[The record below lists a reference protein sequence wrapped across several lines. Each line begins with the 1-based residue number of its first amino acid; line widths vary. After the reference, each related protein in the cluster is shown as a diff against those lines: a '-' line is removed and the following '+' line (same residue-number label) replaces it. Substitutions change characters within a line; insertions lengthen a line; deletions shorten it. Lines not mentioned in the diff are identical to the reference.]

1 MTPEEV
7 TALEQEIAALKEQL
21 DAALAE
27 LEALKNPKEG
37 QSAEATASL
46 AAEKSALYAELSK
59 KYLDLEAKRQND
71 LVGKM
76 AKMQNTHDEAL
87 TRVKTLEDIV
97 AKSAGTANKEDK
109 HASVKLAFKALAKS
123 LGKGMGAL
131 TEEETKAYNTFTN
144 VDGGFLCPTEYSNE
158 LIKDI
163 EEYSALRGVATV
175 KTTSA
180 KDVEIPKR
188 TSVLKAYW
196 KHEAEEL
203 TESQSKYGTM
213 TITPHALTAL
223 SIASQE
229 SLEDSEFDLA
239 AEIRSDTAEAF
250 AVSEG
255 KAFVLGEGDAKN
267 QPYGFLTDS
276 NVAVVTATSSEAASN
291 GFSWKDL
298 LDLVAKVPSAYARN
312 AIFAMSRETL
322 IECMKMTDND
332 GHPIWQSGIA
342 SGRPNTILG
351 YNYIELPDMPKTGV
365 ANAKPV
371 VFADFRQFYRIV
383 DRTDVT
389 ITVDANTL
397 AHKRQ
402 IRFITS
408 KRVGGAVV
416 QPKAGAILQ
425 VKA

>member
-1 MTPEEV
+1 MTPEEIA
-7 TALEQEIAALKEQL
+7 ALEQEIATLKEQL

-27 LEALKNPKEG
+27 LEALKAPNA
-37 QSAEATASL
+37 AESTEAA
-46 AAEKSALYAELSK
+46 AAMVAEKSALYADLSK
-59 KYLDLEAKRQND
+59 KYLDLNAKRQND
-71 LVGKM
+71 LIAKM
-76 AKMQNTHDEAL
+76 AKMQTTHDEAL

-97 AKSAGTANKEDK
+97 AKSAGTKSTEDE

-123 LGKGMGAL
+123 LGKGANAL
-131 TEEETKAYNTFTN
+131 TEEEKKAYATFSN
-144 VDGGFLCPTEYSNE
+144 VDGGFLCPTEYSKE

-239 AEIRSDTAEAF
+239 SEIRSDTAEAF

-255 KAFVLGEGDAKN
+255 KAFVLGEGDSKN
-267 QPYGFLTDS
+267 QPYGFLADPA
-276 NVAVVTATSSEAASN
+276 VAVVTATSSEAASN
-291 GFSWKDL
+291 SFSWKDL

-322 IECMKMTDND
+322 IEMMKMTDDN
-332 GHPIWQSGIA
+332 GNPIWQSGVA
-342 SGRPNTILG
+342 TGRPNTILG
-351 YNYIELPDMPKTGV
+351 YGYIELPDMPATGV

-389 ITVDANTL
+389 ITVDATTL

>member
-1 MTPEEV
+1 MTPEEI
-7 TALEQEIAALKEQL
+7 ASLEAEIAALKEQL

-27 LEALKNPKEG
+27 LEALKAPNAAE
-37 QSAEATASL
+37 SAEAA
-46 AAEKSALYAELSK
+46 AAMVAEKSALYADLSK
-59 KYLDLEAKRQND
+59 KYLDLNAKRQND
-71 LVGKM
+71 LMAKM
-76 AKMQNTHDEAL
+76 AKMQSTHDEAL

-97 AKSAGTANKEDK
+97 AKSAGTKSTEDK
-109 HASVKLAFKALAKS
+109 HASVKLAFKALAKAA
-123 LGKGMGAL
+123 KGANAL
-131 TEEETKAYNTFTN
+131 TEEETKAYSTFSN

-158 LIKDI
+158 LIKEI
-163 EEYSALRGVATV
+163 EEYSALRGVVTV
-175 KTTSA
+175 KSTSA

-188 TSVLKAYW
+188 TSILKAYW

-255 KAFVLGEGDAKN
+255 KAFVLGEGDASN
-267 QPYGFLTDS
+267 QPYGFLTDP
-276 NVAVVTATSSEAASN
+276 NVPVVVATSSEAASN
-291 GFSWKDL
+291 SFSWKDL

-312 AIFAMSRETL
+312 AIFAMKRETL
-322 IECMKMTDND
+322 IEMMKMTDDN
-332 GHPIWQSGIA
+332 GNPIWQSGVA
-342 SGRPNTILG
+342 TGRPNTILG
-351 YNYIELPDMPKTGV
+351 YGYIELPDMPDTGV

-371 VFADFRQFYRIV
+371 IFADFRQFYRIV

-389 ITVDANTL
+389 ITVDATTL

>member
-1 MTPEEV
+1 MTPEEI
-7 TALEQEIAALKEQL
+7 ASLEAEIASLKEQL

-27 LEALKNPKEG
+27 LEALKAPNA
-37 QSAEATASL
+37 AESSEAA
-46 AAEKSALYAELSK
+46 AAMVAEKSALYADLSK
-59 KYLDLEAKRQND
+59 KYLDLNAKRQND
-71 LVGKM
+71 LVAKM
-76 AKMQNTHDEAL
+76 AKMQTTHDEAL

-97 AKSAGTANKEDK
+97 AKSAGTKSNEDT
-109 HASVKLAFKALAKS
+109 HAAVKMAFKALVKS
-123 LGKGMGAL
+123 VKGGDAL
-131 TEEETKAYNTFTN
+131 TDEEKKAYNTFTN
-144 VDGGFLCPTEYSNE
+144 VDGGFLCPTEYSKE

-163 EEYSALRGVATV
+163 EEYSALRGVVTV

-188 TSVLKAYW
+188 TSILKAYW

-229 SLEDSEFDLA
+229 SLEDAEFDLA

-255 KAFVLGEGDAKN
+255 KAFVLGEGDSKN
-267 QPYGFLTDS
+267 QPYGFLTDP
-276 NVAVVTATSSEAASN
+276 NVAVVTATSSEAAQHS
-291 GFSWKDL
+291 FSWKDL
-298 LDLVAKVPSAYARN
+298 LDLVKTVPSAYARN

-322 IECMKMTDND
+322 IEMMKMTDDN
-332 GHPIWQSGIA
+332 GNPIWQSGIA
-342 SGRPNTILG
+342 TGRPNTILG
-351 YNYIELPDMPKTGV
+351 YGYIELPDMPSIGR

-383 DRTDVT
+383 DRSDVT
-389 ITVDANTL
+389 ITVDATTL

-416 QPKAGAILQ
+416 QPKAGAILK

>member
-1 MTPEEV
+1 MTPEEI
-7 TALEQEIAALKEQL
+7 ASLEAEIASLKEQL

-27 LEALKNPKEG
+27 LEALKAPNA
-37 QSAEATASL
+37 AESSEAA
-46 AAEKSALYAELSK
+46 AAMVAEKSALYADLSK
-59 KYLDLEAKRQND
+59 KYLDLNAKRQND
-71 LVGKM
+71 LVAKM
-76 AKMQNTHDEAL
+76 AKMQSTHDEAL

-97 AKSAGTANKEDK
+97 AKSAVAKTNEDK
-109 HASVKLAFKALAKS
+109 HAAVKMAFKALVKS
-123 LGKGMGAL
+123 VKGGDAL
-131 TEEETKAYNTFTN
+131 TDEEKKAYNTFTN

-163 EEYSALRGVATV
+163 EEYSALRGVVTV

-188 TSVLKAYW
+188 TSILKAYW

-229 SLEDSEFDLA
+229 SLEDAEFDLA

-255 KAFVLGEGDAKN
+255 RAFVLGEGDSKN
-267 QPYGFLTDS
+267 QPYGFLTDP
-276 NVAVVTATSSEAASN
+276 NVAVVTATSSEAAQHS
-291 GFSWKDL
+291 FSWKDL
-298 LDLVAKVPSAYARN
+298 LDLVKTVPSAYARN

-322 IECMKMTDND
+322 IEMMKMTDDN
-332 GHPIWQSGIA
+332 GNPIWQSGIA
-342 SGRPNTILG
+342 TGRPNTILG
-351 YNYIELPDMPKTGV
+351 YGYIELPDMPSIGK

-389 ITVDANTL
+389 ITVDATTL

-416 QPKAGAILQ
+416 QPKAGAILK